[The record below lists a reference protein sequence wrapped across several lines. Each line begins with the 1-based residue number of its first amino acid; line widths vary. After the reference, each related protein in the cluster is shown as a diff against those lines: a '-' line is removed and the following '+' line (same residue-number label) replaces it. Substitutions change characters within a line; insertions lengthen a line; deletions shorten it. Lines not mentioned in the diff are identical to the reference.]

1 MHLVEKE
8 QQSVISHYK
17 IQRVLTRFVI
27 LDFSDQREARDLLY
41 ERSDNT
47 RGVDFTGTLS
57 VWSSFNDDIMFDSL
71 LFMSSLSVM
80 MRRLYLLPLS
90 V

>member
-27 LDFSDQREARDLLY
+27 LDFSDQREAHNLLY

-57 VWSSFNDDIMFDSL
+57 V
-71 LFMSSLSVM
+71 
-80 MRRLYLLPLS
+80 
-90 V
+90 